1 MYLNHLQSDR
11 NLQRAEI
18 RESRQHGSWQMVQIK
33 TRQEDMF
40 MLIQF
45 SVFLFINR
53 NTKNSG
59 LEKKSTELGKKNND
73 DND

>member
-18 RESRQHGSWQMVQIK
+18 CESRQHGSWQMLQIK

-40 MLIQF
+40 MLNAIQF
-45 SVFLFINR
+45 IPVY
-53 NTKNSG
+53 K
-59 LEKKSTELGKKNND
+59 
-73 DND
+73 

>member
-18 RESRQHGSWQMVQIK
+18 RESRQYGSWQMVQIK

-40 MLIQF
+40 MLNTIQCIL
-45 SVFLFINR
+45 VY
-53 NTKNSG
+53 K
-59 LEKKSTELGKKNND
+59 
-73 DND
+73 